1 MASLLCAL
9 TLVLLGGGVVEGAP
23 DRPQWQGNHPR
34 IDETGIH
41 LAWKATPGAVRYRVY
56 RNGERIFESQAT
68 LCDLPL
74 PPSFGEAIY
83 AVVAVDGEGRE
94 GPPLPFKIERG
105 SRYGI
110 EVHRIVPLTE
120 ADYQIVEGRIVL
132 RNPPEPAPRPLPLA
146 PTRLLDVADA
156 DFRKTVLE
164 APYPVLVDFWAEWCG
179 PCHLLHPQIKALARE
194 FGGKILVV
202 RVNSDENPALAAK
215 YQVNVLPTLILF
227 HKGREI
233 RRIYGVQPKAAL
245 RSTIEAALKGV
256 L

>member
-1 MASLLCAL
+1 MILLFL
-9 TLVLLGGGVVEGAP
+9 FSGSVGAGRL
-23 DRPQWQGNHPR
+23 DRLEWQGNHPS
-34 IDETGIH
+34 IDESGIH
-41 LAWKATPGAVRYRVY
+41 LAWKAVPGAVRYRVY

-74 PPSFGEAIY
+74 PATFGEAIY
-83 AVVAVDGEGRE
+83 AVVAVDAQGRE

-132 RNPPEPAPRPLPLA
+132 RDSPEPAPAPVPLA
-146 PTRLLDVADA
+146 PTDLLDVTTSN
-156 DFRKTVLE
+156 FRKTVLE
-164 APYPVLVDFWAEWCG
+164 APYPVLVDFWAQWCG
-179 PCHLLHPQIKALARE
+179 PCRLLHPQIEALAKE
-194 FGGKILVV
+194 FGGKLLVV
-202 RVNSDENPALAAK
+202 RVNSDENPALSAR

-245 RSTIEAALKGV
+245 RRTIESALKGV